1 MSSERRL
8 RLMLLLLLFTGVA
21 TDPQQQQH
29 HHRHQQHHHQ
39 QHHHHHHH
47 QQHHHQH
54 QGGELAT
61 RMRAL
66 YERCRREGGARIRG
80 NSVRSIAALSPGDS
94 PPGPHFSFNLSLI
107 PASESLIAASLHFP
121 PGAPRR
127 QGRGPQRVSVSLW
140 GSAHPRGDPG
150 AGRPR
155 RTFSFIPSSYAH
167 WHARDVTEPL
177 GEARS
182 RGMPWLHADIRTGPR
197 GAEEVPYLLVFAF
210 DSALAG
216 DGGVASVLHLR
227 ALHQARGESRG
238 TRGPEPLA
246 DGDDE
251 QGVSDRGAGV
261 GIEPEGDVGEGVR
274 QRRDASL
281 RTNELP
287 GSRLLAPSP
296 SYEDGD
302 DGHDDDDDGSDGDDD
317 EEMAQE
323 RRSSA
328 AASSSAASSSSASS
342 AAVAAAAYSPSSSSA
357 ASAAYSP
364 ASSSSQR
371 RSRPR
376 DAQRQRDQGGAN
388 SSSHGGGGRGRG
400 KTEAERRR
408 RADKRRPPGGGPA
421 AGGAPSLSACARRH
435 LTVDFADIGWD
446 KWIIS
451 PKAYL
456 AHYCAGTCDFPMS
469 KAVRPTNHATIQSVM
484 RAVGLVPGLPG
495 PCCVPDKMTPLSIL
509 YVDQADS
516 VVLKLYPNMSVE
528 SCACR

>member
-1 MSSERRL
+1 
-8 RLMLLLLLFTGVA
+8 
-21 TDPQQQQH
+21 
-29 HHRHQQHHHQ
+29 
-39 QHHHHHHH
+39 
-47 QQHHHQH
+47 
-54 QGGELAT
+54 
-61 RMRAL
+61 MRAL

-121 PGAPRR
+121 PGSPGR

-150 AGRPR
+150 AGPPR
-155 RTFSFIPSSYAH
+155 RALFSFIPSSYAH
-167 WHARDVTEPL
+167 WHARDVTAPL

-182 RGMPWLHADIRTGPR
+182 RGMPWLHADIRSGPR
-197 GAEEVPYLLVFAF
+197 RADEVPYLLVFAF

-216 DGGVASVLHLR
+216 DGGVASVLQLR
-227 ALHQARGESRG
+227 ALHQARGGSAGSRG
-238 TRGPEPLA
+238 LDPLA

-251 QGVSDRGAGV
+251 QGGSDRAAGV
-261 GIEPEGDVGEGVR
+261 AVESEGDVGGAVR

-287 GSRLLAPSP
+287 GSRLLAPPP
-296 SYEDGD
+296 SFEDGD
-302 DGHDDDDDGSDGDDD
+302 DGHGDDEDDGSDGDDD

-323 RRSSA
+323 RRSS
-328 AASSSAASSSSASS
+328 SSASS
-342 AAVAAAAYSPSSSSA
+342 ASASYSPSSSA
-357 ASAAYSP
+357 AA
-364 ASSSSQR
+364 SSSQR

-376 DAQRQRDQGGAN
+376 DAQRQRDHGGAN
-388 SSSHGGGGRGRG
+388 SSSRSNSSSHGGGGGRGRG

-421 AGGAPSLSACARRH
+421 VGGGPPPLTACARRH

-469 KAVRPTNHATIQSVM
+469 KGVRPTNHATIQSVM